1 MKTIF
6 MGHVENMRNTMFRE
20 ATREVESAIRRTM
33 DKVELEFDNE
43 VEGIVVIVNK
53 AYHAL
58 LTNQNVFKTVSTAR
72 DEVRSLLNQV
82 DGQFELVLRPPTEPA
97 KPEAEDTAMDIDHS
111 VSAATIAGDSNDM
124 ADDNAVRTNT
134 EPSVEVDA
142 PMENA

>member
-1 MKTIF
+1 MKTLF
-6 MGHVENMRNTMFRE
+6 MGHVENMRNTVFRE

-43 VEGIVVIVNK
+43 VEGIVIMVSK
-53 AYHAL
+53 AYRAL
-58 LTNQNVFKTVSTAR
+58 LTNQNVFKAVSTAR
-72 DEVRSLLNQV
+72 DEVRSLLSQV
-82 DGQFELVLRPPTEPA
+82 DGKFELVLRPPTEPA
-97 KPEAEDTAMDIDHS
+97 NPEAEVTAMDIDHS
-111 VSAATIAGDSNDM
+111 VPAATIAGDSNDM